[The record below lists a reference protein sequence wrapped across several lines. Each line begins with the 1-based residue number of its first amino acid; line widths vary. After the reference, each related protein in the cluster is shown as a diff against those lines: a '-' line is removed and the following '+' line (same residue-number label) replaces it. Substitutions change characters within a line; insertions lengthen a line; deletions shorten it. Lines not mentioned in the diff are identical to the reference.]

1 MFVDTGLL
9 HSGASSSHEAGGYA
23 RDGADHL
30 SGASVGDG
38 IFGGF
43 PAADNFGA
51 AVGAAHSSHVK
62 LLQGHQQSL
71 SSLGDNANTIAVTF
85 TEMEDQN
92 AALLKAVRCTSP
104 T

>member
-1 MFVDTGLL
+1 MFVDTGML
-9 HSGASSSHEAGGYA
+9 HSGASASHEAGGYA
-23 RDGADHL
+23 QDGADHL
-30 SGASVGDG
+30 SGTSVSGG

-51 AVGAAHSSHVK
+51 AVGATHGFHVK
-62 LLQGHQQSL
+62 LLQGHQENL
-71 SSLGDNANTIAVTF
+71 SGLADTANTIAVAF
-85 TEMEDQN
+85 TEMENQN